1 MRDLHGINIYWS
13 YDINISPCIL
23 QHILM
28 YSIFEHLT
36 LPSSEVVAQGLGAS
50 FADVAPRFRRVNGVT
65 EHDWIIMTLIFP
77 KPKVSSCRF
86 CVTPF
91 CYCHQ
96 KTVILEVRS
105 TSYHR
110 CECWPTGIA
119 ISGGKAPVNRVA
131 AGVLCARLA
140 YVSHGWIGWFSL
152 LWLHAAVL
160 SLLKWQVFSQGKMKQ
175 LVATNSTSVFWTY
188 SFNNVTWCDLDL
200 DIQLRNRML
209 THWFAK
215 NWVWDDVNCCS

>member
-1 MRDLHGINIYWS
+1 MHITTYIDVQYIWTPDTTIFWS
-13 YDINISPCIL
+13 RCSRPWCQLCRCSSSL
-23 QHILM
+23 QAGQRGDG
-28 YSIFEHLT
+28 T
-36 LPSSEVVAQGLGAS
+36 W
-50 FADVAPRFRRVNGVT
+50 RN
-65 EHDWIIMTLIFP
+65 IMTLIFP